1 MQNTKIPNDEL
12 IAIALGDADASPQA
26 QGWLNTDEGRHEMNS
41 YHQVLN
47 MLDTLYGDVSA
58 QTTRRVVYYA
68 PVRTPVG
75 RLLVAAAERGL
86 VRIGFDRSQAS
97 FVAGLRE
104 QLKAE
109 VIESEE
115 KVADVAAQLKA
126 YFAGERRAF
135 DVPIDLSFASAFQ
148 RRVLMAARSVPA
160 GQVVTYGELARRIGT
175 PSASRAVGQALGR
188 NPVPIVIPCHRIV
201 RSDGGLGG
209 YIGGLQVKRKL
220 LQIEGVTA
228 AR

>member
-1 MQNTKIPNDEL
+1 MKDTKMRDEEL
-12 IAIALGDADASPQA
+12 IAVALGDADASPQT
-26 QGWLNTDEGRHEMNS
+26 QRWLNTDEGRRELDS
-41 YHQVLN
+41 YHRVLN
-47 MLDTLYGDVSA
+47 MLDTLYGGASA
-58 QTTRRVVYYA
+58 QTPRRVVYYA

-75 RLLVAAAERGL
+75 RLLVAATERGL

-97 FVAGLRE
+97 FVTGLRE

-115 KVADVAAQLKA
+115 RVADIAAQLEA

-148 RRVLMAARSVPA
+148 RRVLMAARGVPA
-160 GQVVTYGELARRIGT
+160 GQVVTYGELARRIGA
-175 PSASRAVGQALGR
+175 PNASRAVGWALGR

-201 RSDGGLGG
+201 RAGGGLGG
-209 YIGGLQVKRKL
+209 YIGGLEIKRKL
-220 LQIEGVTA
+220 LELEG
-228 AR
+228 ARV